1 MINKYLVMSW
11 GFCNFVMLL
20 VQGYTW
26 VHLAYVFRGGASVL
40 QPAHIL
46 KINNGE
52 IVSPLFGCE
61 VRTGFE
67 PVWDLLFW
75 IPYH

>member
-1 MINKYLVMSW
+1 MSW

-26 VHLAYVFRGGASVL
+26 VHLTYVFRGGASVL

-46 KINNGE
+46 KIYNGE
-52 IVSPLFGCE
+52 IVSPLFGCV
-61 VRTGFE
+61 VRTGIE
-67 PVWDLLFW
+67 PVHCMVFVTSYFHT
-75 IPYH
+75 P